1 MSALHR
7 TSMSRITRVFA
18 VSLACAG
25 LLSGG
30 PAYARQAPA
39 APPKPADPQQ
49 KPADPKSGESGQPSA
64 TSGAPAPPAANAPY
78 SYDPQGRRDPFI
90 SLLSR
95 GSDPTSATSRPSGL
109 PGMMIAEVAV
119 KGIIR
124 DRSGYI
130 AMVTGTGTKTLVVRV
145 GDRLMDGT
153 VKAITADSVV
163 FSEDVNDPLSMV
175 KQKEVRKTVRP
186 ADGGR

>member
-1 MSALHR
+1 MTRLIRMIAAALVWASVWSPVLSAQEK
-7 TSMSRITRVFA
+7 
-18 VSLACAG
+18 
-25 LLSGG
+25 
-30 PAYARQAPA
+30 PEAPA
-39 APPKPADPQQ
+39 R
-49 KPADPKSGESGQPSA
+49 PSP
-64 TSGAPAPPAANAPY
+64 TTGRPAPASDPTPPY
-78 SYDPQGRRDPFI
+78 SYNPAGRRDPFV

-95 GSDPTSATSRPSGL
+95 GSDPGSATNRPAGL
-109 PGMMIAEVAV
+109 AGMMIVEVSV

-130 AMVTGTGTKTLVVRV
+130 AMIQGTGPKTFTVRA
-145 GDRLMDGT
+145 GEKLMDGT
-153 VKAITADSVV
+153 VKAITADTVV

>member
-1 MSALHR
+1 MSVLPVLESQPVAFMTRLIRMIAVAL
-7 TSMSRITRVFA
+7 V
-18 VSLACAG
+18 CAG
-25 LLSGG
+25 VWS
-30 PAYARQAPA
+30 APA
-39 APPKPADPQQ
+39 ALSAQQAPEAPKPA
-49 KPADPKSGESGQPSA
+49 
-64 TSGAPAPPAANAPY
+64 APARPSPTTGTPAPASDPTPPY
-78 SYDPQGRRDPFI
+78 SYNPEGRRDPFI

-95 GSDPTSATSRPSGL
+95 GSDPGSATNRPAGL
-109 PGMMIAEVAV
+109 AGMLIAEVAV

-124 DRSGYI
+124 DRTGFI
-130 AMVTGTGTKTLVVRV
+130 AMVQGTAPKTFTIRP
-145 GDRLMDGT
+145 GDKLMDGT